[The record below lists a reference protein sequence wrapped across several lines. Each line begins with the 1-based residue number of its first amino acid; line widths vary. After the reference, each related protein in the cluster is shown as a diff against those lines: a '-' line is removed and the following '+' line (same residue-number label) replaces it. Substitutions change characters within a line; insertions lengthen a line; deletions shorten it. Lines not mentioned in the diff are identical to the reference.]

1 MRLSASERES
11 RSRKRQKLWERLGEM
26 HQNTESIRLA
36 PGALEPKA
44 EEKVAFGEQEQ
55 AKLRKQIHDLERGCK
70 RQRAWV
76 RGERI

>member
-11 RSRKRQKLWERLGEM
+11 RSKKRQKLWERLGEM
-26 HQNTESIRLA
+26 HQNTESVALA

>member
-1 MRLSASERES
+1 MPLSVKERQSRSKLRQGLWEKLTFWRERE
-11 RSRKRQKLWERLGEM
+11 KDPDAIADPL
-26 HQNTESIRLA
+26 
-36 PGALEPKA
+36 KA
-44 EEKVAFGEQEQ
+44 VFVRQEQ

>member
-1 MRLSASERES
+1 MQLSASERQS
-11 RSRKRQKLWERLGEM
+11 RSKRRQALWLKLNEM
-26 HQNTESIRLA
+26 HQNTESMRLA
-36 PGALEPKA
+36 PAEREPDA
-44 EEKVAFGEQEQ
+44 EQKVAFGEQEQ